1 MYFSSYFIS
10 RYRKNVMFLRKRNV
24 ICPDDTRR
32 IIFQCDYFGKTIFS
46 KHLKKIS
53 YFYVF
58 FEKDHLSFSAERIR
72 SYFPGKK
79 ISSFLMIQE
88 GSYASIICFGKTI
101 FSEHLEK
108 ENMVFSVVYIT
119 KRMKMFYLILCI
131 DLQTVI

>member
-1 MYFSSYFIS
+1 MYFTAYFIS
-10 RYRKNVMFLRKRNV
+10 RYRKNVIFSRKRNV
-24 ICPDDTRR
+24 ICPDDTRS
-32 IIFQCDYFGKTIFS
+32 IILQCDYFGKTIFS

-58 FEKDHLSFSAERIR
+58 FEKDHLSFSTERVR

-79 ISSFLMIQE
+79 LLSFLMIQE
-88 GSYASIICFGKTI
+88 VSYSSIIFFGKTI